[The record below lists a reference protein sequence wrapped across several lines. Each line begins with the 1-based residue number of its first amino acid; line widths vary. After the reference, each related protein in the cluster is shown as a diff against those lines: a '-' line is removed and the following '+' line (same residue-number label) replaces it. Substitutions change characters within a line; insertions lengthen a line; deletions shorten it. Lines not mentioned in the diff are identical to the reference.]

1 MPTCLFASERCMPP
15 EERKK
20 SMQHEFAA
28 LQGARPRRRRPR
40 GAGPRT
46 VALEPLDDGLGA
58 PAALQFL

>member
-1 MPTCLFASERCMPP
+1 MPP
-15 EERKK
+15 EEREK